1 MIIDSNQTKR
11 LLSQIYNKVS
21 KELFGAG
28 TTLLKVTIDQNV
40 ITLQA
45 KHPRASRSTA
55 LEGEVPNL
63 KQEVDFHLSLLFKKK
78 LKQQLEEQTNWKI
91 EAILR
96 DYDSFTQFAFT
107 NIVLFEK

>member
-1 MIIDSNQTKR
+1 MIDSNETKR
-11 LLSQIYNKVS
+11 FLSQIYNKIS

-28 TTLLKVTIDQNV
+28 TTLLKVSMEQNI

-45 KHPRASRSTA
+45 KHPRASRSAA
-55 LEGEVPNL
+55 LEGEVPSL

-78 LKQQLEEQTNWKI
+78 LKEELKEQTNWNI

-96 DYDSFTQFAFT
+96 DYDSYTQVAFT
-107 NIVLFEK
+107 NIVLYKK

>member
-1 MIIDSNQTKR
+1 MTR
-11 LLSQIYNKVS
+11 FLSQVYNKIS

-40 ITLQA
+40 ITLHA
-45 KHPRASRSTA
+45 KHPRASRSAA
-55 LEGEVPNL
+55 LEGEVPSL

-78 LKQQLEEQTNWKI
+78 LKEHLEVDTNWNI

-96 DYDSFTQFAFT
+96 DYDSFTQLAFT
-107 NIVLFEK
+107 NIVLDKN

>member
-1 MIIDSNQTKR
+1 M
-11 LLSQIYNKVS
+11 
-21 KELFGAG
+21 
-28 TTLLKVTIDQNV
+28 DQNV

-45 KHPRASRSTA
+45 KHPRASRSVA
-55 LEGEVPNL
+55 LEGEVPSL

-78 LKQQLEEQTNWKI
+78 FKQQLEEQTTWNI

-107 NIVLFEK
+107 NIVIDNK

>member
-1 MIIDSNQTKR
+1 MKR
-11 LLSQIYNKVS
+11 FLSQIYNKIS

-45 KHPRASRSTA
+45 KHPRASRSAA
-55 LEGEVPNL
+55 LEGEIPSL
-63 KQEVDFHLSLLFKKK
+63 KKEVDFHLSLLFKKK
-78 LKQQLEEQTNWKI
+78 LKEQLEANTKWNI

-96 DYDSFTQFAFT
+96 DYDSFTQLAFT
-107 NIVLFEK
+107 NIVLQKN